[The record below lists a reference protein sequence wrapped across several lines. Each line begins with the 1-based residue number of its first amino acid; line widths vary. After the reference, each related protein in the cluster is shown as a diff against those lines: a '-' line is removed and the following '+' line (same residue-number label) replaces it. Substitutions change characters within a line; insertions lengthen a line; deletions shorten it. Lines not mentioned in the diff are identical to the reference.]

1 MSPIIKKTNLQRAL
15 AISMAASYL
24 GASLNTY
31 IIYFFTKGL
40 TEFSFA
46 GFLTSTLLGVLATLY
61 TIAFAL
67 YCGIFK
73 LLSKW
78 LTRPGDPWWVLI
90 VMPAIV
96 FLYSS
101 AVVYL
106 LWIVFRE
113 QGIF

>member
-1 MSPIIKKTNLQRAL
+1 MGFIIKKSNLEKAL

-24 GASLNTY
+24 GASLNAY
-31 IIYFFTKGL
+31 VIYFYSKGL

-46 GFLTSTLLGVLATLY
+46 GFLTSTLLGALATLY

-73 LLSKW
+73 LLSRW
-78 LTRPGDPWWVLI
+78 LTRPGDPKWVLI

-101 AVVYL
+101 TVVYF
-106 LWIVFRE
+106 LWIVFCE
-113 QGIF
+113 PGQ